1 MTADTMT
8 KKSICVFCAARDG
21 NDASFA
27 DAAKEL
33 GQEIVKSGYNLVYGG
48 GDKGLMGH
56 VARTVR
62 EEGGKVVGFI
72 IEELIKTKEAQ
83 IEDNILVKDN
93 KACREAMDGLS
104 AAYIALPGRF
114 WTIEEILQAIS
125 FSQSSATPKPVV
137 LVDTNGYYAP
147 LKALFDNG
155 VNSLLAAASASPL
168 AIIDELKVDCDA
180 NIMYKLISFFETNN
194 PDYDARQCSRSSESG
209 FSAGIVNFSTRYGD
223 ALAVIEQ
230 IESDSNYNGQFDDMK
245 PALERYAESSS
256 SSTSGISEFCEQWVA
271 VADSKVDFLGHQIN
285 VLNKKYYEPAY
296 EYISDMNLEY
306 ALTKT
311 VLFDTA
317 IAHGAGSG
325 SSSLGG
331 LIKKT
336 NSKFTKDTGGPSGST
351 IKVGDYE
358 VDEITWLEKYLDA
371 REELGSSYDKIRIKS
386 YRNLIRDKNY
396 DFDWPARVFDWND
409 ERKDLPCSSVGLSI

>member
-1 MTADTMT
+1 MT

-56 VARTVR
+56 VSRTVR

-104 AAYIALPGRF
+104 AAYIALPGGF

-155 VNSLLAAASASPL
+155 VNSG
-168 AIIDELKVDCDA
+168 IIDKSKKD
-180 NIMYKLISFFETNN
+180 
-194 PDYDARQCSRSSESG
+194 P
-209 FSAGIVNFSTRYGD
+209 
-223 ALAVIEQ
+223 VI
-230 IESDSNYNGQFDDMK
+230 ICNT
-245 PALERYAESSS
+245 PAE
-256 SSTSGISEFCEQWVA
+256 A
-271 VADSKVDFLGHQIN
+271 VA
-285 VLNKKYYEPAY
+285 
-296 EYISDMNLEY
+296 
-306 ALTKT
+306 T
-311 VLFDTA
+311 VKR
-317 IAHGAGSG
+317 I
-325 SSSLGG
+325 
-331 LIKKT
+331 
-336 NSKFTKDTGGPSGST
+336 
-351 IKVGDYE
+351 VG
-358 VDEITWLEKYLDA
+358 
-371 REELGSSYDKIRIKS
+371 
-386 YRNLIRDKNY
+386 
-396 DFDWPARVFDWND
+396 
-409 ERKDLPCSSVGLSI
+409 